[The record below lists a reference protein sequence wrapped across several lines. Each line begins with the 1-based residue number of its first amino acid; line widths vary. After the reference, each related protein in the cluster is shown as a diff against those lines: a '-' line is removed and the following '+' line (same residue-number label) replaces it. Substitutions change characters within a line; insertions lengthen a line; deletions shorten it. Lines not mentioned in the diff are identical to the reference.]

1 MYDIVVI
8 GAGPAGLTAALYARR
23 AEKSVLV
30 IEKAAFGGQMTHSP
44 RIENYPGFAEISG
57 TELADKLLSQV
68 MAQGADI
75 EFDSVNAIEGES
87 GNFKIVCDYGTF
99 DAKSVIIAAG
109 SKHRTLGLDGE
120 ERYTGEGISY
130 CAVCDGAFYKDKTV
144 AIIGGGNSALVEAGL
159 LADGCKKV
167 YIVQNLDFLTG
178 EKNLQVRLS
187 QRENVEIILSTV
199 VSGIIGDERFK
210 GIRLKNQ
217 NSGEESVL
225 ELDGMFV
232 AIGQAPENKP
242 FANVAAIDER
252 GYIKSGEDC
261 TPDGAPAGV
270 FVAGDCRTK
279 AIRQI
284 ATAAADGAVAALAAC
299 AFIDSLK

>member
-1 MYDIVVI
+1 
-8 GAGPAGLTAALYARR
+8 
-23 AEKSVLV
+23 
-30 IEKAAFGGQMTHSP
+30 
-44 RIENYPGFAEISG
+44 
-57 TELADKLLSQV
+57 
-68 MAQGADI
+68 
-75 EFDSVNAIEGES
+75 
-87 GNFKIVCDYGTF
+87 
-99 DAKSVIIAAG
+99 
-109 SKHRTLGLDGE
+109 
-120 ERYTGEGISY
+120 
-130 CAVCDGAFYKDKTV
+130 
-144 AIIGGGNSALVEAGL
+144 
-159 LADGCKKV
+159 
-167 YIVQNLDFLTG
+167 
-178 EKNLQVRLS
+178 
-187 QRENVEIILSTV
+187 